1 MKLNKPLSI
10 DLIFVKLINIA
21 VQYPLLRTNNL
32 EFFVNF
38 TDQLFFH
45 INLFLTKSEKLSH

>member
-10 DLIFVKLINIA
+10 DLIFVKLIA

-32 EFFVNF
+32 EFSANF